1 MTVFPGPSS
10 MHPET
15 SSDPSPAS
23 PAADGSNHGIGH
35 DCGDLEASLPLFPL
49 ATVLVPG
56 APLSLRVFEA
66 RYLDLVRECGRRG
79 SGFGVCLILDG
90 QEVGAAAI
98 PALVGTE
105 ARIEDFGTGAD
116 GLLALRVRGHRRF
129 RLRSSHVRENGL
141 VVGEVSWCAPDP
153 DDELRPEHAVLGL
166 VVRKLL
172 DEFGGEH
179 AQAPTRLL
187 DDAAWIG
194 WRLSE
199 LLPLTGQQRLQLLD
213 LDDPHARLDL
223 LTGFMS

>member
-1 MTVFPGPSS
+1 MPPDPPDDESAGDGVGQGCSVGRG
-10 MHPET
+10 HRHG
-15 SSDPSPAS
+15 SSDLAS
-23 PAADGSNHGIGH
+23 AS
-35 DCGDLEASLPLFPL
+35 LEPLPLFPL
-49 ATVLVPG
+49 GSVLVPG
-56 APLSLRVFEA
+56 APLALRVFEV
-66 RYLDLVRECGRRG
+66 RYLDLIRECGRNG

-90 QEVGAAAI
+90 HEVGAPAV

-105 ARIEDFGTGAD
+105 ARIEDFDTTSD

-129 RLRSSHVRENGL
+129 RLRSTQVRDNGL
-141 VVGEVSWCAPDP
+141 IVGSVAWCAPDP

-194 WRLSE
+194 WRLGE
-199 LLPLTGQQRLQLLD
+199 LLPLSAGQRLRLLD

-223 LTGFMS
+223 LIQFMS